1 MKKIYLLLT
10 FLFLNIFSQN
20 AFSQKKDVLYE
31 KLDLFGDILETI
43 NKEYFKQI
51 NEGEVID
58 GAINGMLQSLDPYSS
73 YMSPKTFKSM
83 NTETKGEFGGLGIEV
98 TMEAGLVKVISPID
112 DTPADRAGIR
122 SGDYIIKLDKKQVKG
137 LTLDEAVN
145 TMRGKSGTP
154 ITLTIRRIDVD
165 EPIIVK
171 IVRETINKEYFKQIN
186 EGEVIDGAIN
196 GMLQSLDPYS
206 SYMSPKT
213 FKSMNTETK
222 GEFGGLGIEVTME
235 AGLVKVISPIDDT
248 PADRAGIKS
257 GDYIIKLD
265 NKQVKGLTL
274 DEAVNTMRGKSGTPI
289 TLTIR
294 RIDVDEPIIVKIV
307 RETIKTKS
315 VVSEIKENIGYLRL
329 RSFNEKSGDELIDK
343 IREIG
348 RSKPSLTGYIL
359 DLRNNPGG
367 LLSQAIKIS
376 DAFLDSGEI
385 VSTKGRDPKDIKVYN
400 SKKGDEI
407 NGKPLIV
414 LINKGSASA
423 SEIVAGALKDHKRA
437 IVIGEKSFGKGSVQ
451 SIMPLSNGGGLR
463 LTTAKYYLPSG
474 ETIEEIG
481 VQPDIKVEP
490 QKDNFKINDPINDNQ
505 LIYALK
511 LLKAS

>member
-1 MKKIYLLLT
+1 MKKISILLT

-20 AFSQKKDVLYE
+20 AFSQKKDALYE

-43 NKEYFKQI
+43 NNEYFKKI

-73 YMSPKTFKSM
+73 YMSPKTFKNM

-98 TMEAGLVKVISPID
+98 TMEGGLVKVITPID
-112 DTPADRAGIR
+112 DTPADKAGIK
-122 SGDYIIKLDKKQVKG
+122 SGDYIIKLDDKQVKG

-145 TMRGKSGTP
+145 TMRGKSGTS
-154 ITLTIRRIDVD
+154 ITLTIRRINVS
-165 EPIIVK
+165 EPITVK
-171 IVRETINKEYFKQIN
+171 IVREI
-186 EGEVIDGAIN
+186 
-196 GMLQSLDPYS
+196 
-206 SYMSPKT
+206 
-213 FKSMNTETK
+213 
-222 GEFGGLGIEVTME
+222 
-235 AGLVKVISPIDDT
+235 
-248 PADRAGIKS
+248 
-257 GDYIIKLD
+257 
-265 NKQVKGLTL
+265 
-274 DEAVNTMRGKSGTPI
+274 
-289 TLTIR
+289 
-294 RIDVDEPIIVKIV
+294 
-307 RETIKTKS
+307 IKTKS
-315 VVSEIKENIGYLRL
+315 VISEVKENIGYLRL

-343 IREIG
+343 IKEIK
-348 RSKPSLTGYIL
+348 RNNTNITGYIL

-385 VSTKGRDPKDIKVYN
+385 VSTKGRDPRDIKIYN
-400 SKKGDEI
+400 SKKGDET

-414 LINKGSASA
+414 LINQGSASA

-481 VQPDIKVEP
+481 VLPDIKVEQ

-511 LLKAS
+511 LLKVS